1 MSKAIKK
8 IKEETLGVL
17 VEAPKLNFA
26 AEDLDA
32 PRLNVVQAQS
42 KIAGETGDLVI
53 DKLYTLVK
61 HEEEC
66 KAIPINAIKGWREDT
81 PFGHPEMPR
90 QVFTEEEAKELAKNS
105 DFNVIPFAE
114 IIFLFPKNDN
124 ADEDAFPFP
133 IGDDFYALG
142 KINVAKD
149 AFKFTYKRLA
159 TFQLFNSTSPICI
172 KVWKFKTELLTK
184 GVHSYFVPSVT
195 PTTEYSPEGIAE
207 FASTLT

>member
-105 DFNVIPFAE
+105 DFNVVPFAE
-114 IIFLFPKNDN
+114 IIFLFPKIFRLCKARLPID
-124 ADEDAFPFP
+124 DETHFSHR
-133 IGDDFYALG
+133 DD
-142 KINVAKD
+142 VAAVAVGARID
-149 AFKFTYKRLA
+149 LVAVSL
-159 TFQLFNSTSPICI
+159 
-172 KVWKFKTELLTK
+172 
-184 GVHSYFVPSVT
+184 
-195 PTTEYSPEGIAE
+195 
-207 FASTLT
+207 